1 MAAAA
6 IGGAL
11 LAALALVAGSAGAAP
26 ETVRFPSAQS
36 GTTLVGYLYRP
47 AGDGPFPAAVLLHGR
62 AGPYSS
68 NVSGACTLVD
78 GVSPSPCGAQS
89 LSRRHQAWGEF
100 WARRGVLALLVDSFG
115 PRGLG
120 HGFARGT
127 HGSAQRV
134 PVHEATVRPLDAEG
148 ALAWLRARAD
158 VRAERIA
165 LQGWSNGASTVIN
178 LLQRSRSGGGAGFV
192 AALALYPGCGAAA
205 VPVRSLRAS
214 APATVFLGG
223 ADEEVS
229 PAACRAFLER
239 ADPSGAPVEVV
250 WYDDATHDFDDP
262 GPARQAVAANRRA
275 RDDVERRAEAFA
287 REVLG
292 AR

>member
-89 LSRRHQAWGEF
+89 LSQRHQ
-100 WARRGVLALLVDSFG
+100 
-115 PRGLG
+115 
-120 HGFARGT
+120 T
-127 HGSAQRV
+127 
-134 PVHEATVRPLDAEG
+134 
-148 ALAWLRARAD
+148 
-158 VRAERIA
+158 
-165 LQGWSNGASTVIN
+165 
-178 LLQRSRSGGGAGFV
+178 
-192 AALALYPGCGAAA
+192 
-205 VPVRSLRAS
+205 
-214 APATVFLGG
+214 
-223 ADEEVS
+223 
-229 PAACRAFLER
+229 
-239 ADPSGAPVEVV
+239 
-250 WYDDATHDFDDP
+250 
-262 GPARQAVAANRRA
+262 
-275 RDDVERRAEAFA
+275 
-287 REVLG
+287 
-292 AR
+292 